1 MHAFSQ
7 KVNLW
12 IVWYLLWLEK
22 EISTAVGWLVVG
34 VIRFKDFK
42 PTAQFVQ

>member
-12 IVWYLLWLEK
+12 IVWYLLLLEK
-22 EISTAVGWLVVG
+22 EIITAAWLVGWC
-34 VIRFKDFK
+34 ITFKSFK